1 MNSNRIEGTRSI
13 LSVKC
18 IVSLVMGVILMFS
31 IFGCNKT
38 GKDPKTTEPSVT
50 YATPEEC
57 MVYENRLFCYY
68 EAVVATQGGDES
80 FSYSLYGYTDTEMV
94 LAWNKTYTDGQKSS
108 DYRLVPA
115 TVLDDCLKIAK
126 KYKFGKGKWLNG
138 SGITGMVYSIDYL
151 KDGEHIR
158 VSSESM
164 PDNGMDAFDAVE
176 KVLSN
181 AWKQA

>member
-1 MNSNRIEGTRSI
+1 MNNDKIKGTRSAP
-13 LSVKC
+13 SVKY
-18 IVSLVMGVILMFS
+18 IISLMMGVILMFS
-31 IFGCNKT
+31 IFGCNRT

-68 EAVVATQGGDES
+68 EAVVATQGGNES

-94 LAWNKTYTDGQKSS
+94 LVWNKIYTDGDKSS